1 MEQTIKGNKMNRDHE
16 TEEYRFNEQAHLHEL
31 NVDGKWKAL
40 TGVTTILSVISK
52 PALIQWAANMA
63 IDYIKEKLS
72 YVMEEGIDEET
83 AMKRAIEVMADA
95 KVAHRKKKESA
106 GDWGTDIH
114 SKVESF
120 IKDTIAGKESDV
132 DEKIKSFVEW
142 SHKENIKY
150 LSTEKHVY
158 SKSMWVGGI
167 ADFIC
172 EIDGKLFVGDVKT
185 SSNIYPEHFIQ
196 ASAYAEM
203 LKEMGNPAVD
213 GVIIVNLDKKGGFKV
228 EKMFNPVRYFEA
240 FKCALGLYRFTE
252 ELKTLTK

>member
-1 MEQTIKGNKMNRDHE
+1 MNRDHE
-16 TEEYRFNEQAHLHEL
+16 TEEYRFNESEHLHEL

-40 TGVTTILSVISK
+40 TGVTTVLSVISK
-52 PALIQWAANMA
+52 PALVQWSANEA
-63 IDYIKEKLS
+63 VKFVQAGLT
-72 YVMEEGIDEET
+72 EEILQDKTKFLDFLDE
-83 AMKRAIEVMADA
+83 A
-95 KVAHRKKKESA
+95 KVAHKKKKETA
-106 GDWGTDIH
+106 GEAGT
-114 SKVESF
+114 KVHEEIEWMIEESINNRGGIFSESF
-120 IKDTIAGKESDV
+120 IQPKDGLYSKQAELFYK
-132 DEKIKSFVEW
+132 W
-142 SHKENIKY
+142 ALENKVRFI
-150 LSTEKHVY
+150 SAEKHVY

-203 LKEMGNPAVD
+203 LKEMGSPAVD